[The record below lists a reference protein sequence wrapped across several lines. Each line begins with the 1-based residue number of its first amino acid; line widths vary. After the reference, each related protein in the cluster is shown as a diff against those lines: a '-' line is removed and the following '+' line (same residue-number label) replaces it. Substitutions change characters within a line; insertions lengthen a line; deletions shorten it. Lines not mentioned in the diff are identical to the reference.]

1 MPRISSPKFIVGILV
16 IALVALCIL
25 FAPFFS
31 VFILIIVLGTLFN
44 PVNTR
49 LRKIYGKIGGAL
61 VTLLLIVLCITAIL
75 GFIILQ
81 VGGEAHTILSGLQSG
96 AIVPDDVIAGAQ
108 EKLSALFPSTQ
119 IDLLASFQGALKWV
133 LSQTGNIVQS
143 MATIVLHLFL
153 ALFGLFFWF
162 KDSEKLHSEIFHLIP
177 LSREDAVAILEHLK
191 KAMHSLI
198 QGTLAIALL
207 QGISAGVGFI
217 IFGVPNALLWASI
230 TAVCAL
236 VPTLGTSIV
245 FIPMVFYFAL
255 SGNTVAAVGLALWGA
270 AAVGLLDNVLG
281 PRLMSRGSNL
291 HPFFTLLAV
300 LGGVQL
306 FGPLGIFA
314 GPLIVSLFSAVC
326 KTYVSSHTETAS

>member
-31 VFILIIVLGTLFN
+31 VFILIIVLGTLFD

-49 LRKIYGKIGGAL
+49 LRKYYGPIGGAL

-75 GFIILQ
+75 GFLITQ
-81 VGGEAHTILSGLQSG
+81 VGGQANAILDGMQSG
-96 AIVPDDVIAGAQ
+96 SIVPDDVIAGAQ
-108 EKLSALFPSTQ
+108 AKLSGLFPSAE
-119 IDLLASFQGALKWV
+119 IDLMASFQRSLSWV
-133 LSQTGNIVQS
+133 LSQTGNIVEG

-162 KDSEKLHSEIFHLIP
+162 KDSQKLHTEIFHLIP
-177 LSREDAVAILEHLK
+177 LSREDAAAILSDLK
-191 KAMHSLI
+191 KAMHSLV

-207 QGISAGVGFI
+207 QGISAGIGFV
-217 IFGVPNALLWASI
+217 IFGVPHAVLWASI

-245 FIPMVFYFAL
+245 FIPMVAYFVFA
-255 SGNTVAAVGLALWGA
+255 GNTVAAIGIALWGV

-326 KTYVSSHTETAS
+326 KTYVTDPETST